1 MKGERG
7 EDGDDGPKG
16 EKGVRGVVGPR
27 VSTLSKYLVLAL
39 SLRGTDV
46 FFCKL
51 SIKSAYRVFRKQIS
65 PSDI

>member
-27 VSTLSKYLVLAL
+27 VSTFSKYLVIAL

-46 FFCKL
+46 FFCKW
-51 SIKSAYRVFRKQIS
+51 SIKSVFHIFQKQIS